1 MFLVKEKAFPHLK
14 DEWEDAVGPVSGEA
28 VGLCSQ
34 WGFAL
39 DGGGG
44 GREDEEGQKKHG
56 V

>member
-1 MFLVKEKAFPHLK
+1 MFFWFKKAFPHLK

-34 WGFAL
+34 GRL
-39 DGGGG
+39 GLGGGGG